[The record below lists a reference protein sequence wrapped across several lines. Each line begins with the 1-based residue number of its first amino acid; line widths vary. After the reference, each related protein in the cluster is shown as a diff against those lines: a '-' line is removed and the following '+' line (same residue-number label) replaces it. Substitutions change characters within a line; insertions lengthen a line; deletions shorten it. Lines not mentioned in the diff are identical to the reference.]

1 MRYHA
6 LRLLHA
12 GYVPLTLEEL
22 DDSTIRKNEAS
33 LSGALSI
40 IPVARQCNALWL
52 LPSAFYL
59 ACALDK
65 GKWHEFEELQDA
77 ALDITE
83 ERLIL
88 RRRARLMYINNLL
101 VCQPLRKLCENE
113 HEYCEQAKLI
123 LLSTWTDAPP
133 LRDVED
139 LSDTNLCSLCLPRV
153 DLGVEIGRSSVWD
166 LLPAMFNLPSW
177 EELKKQQA
185 IDLGYSTNSSMVAPN
200 WKRNARYCPHITRS
214 LCNLNLDVHLAF
226 ITPIALALSPRPYTT
241 IKPMNVDNLTQSPRL
256 WFPGGTV
263 IFRAEDTIYRVCPDI
278 LSSCSPIF
286 RSMFGIPQPSSQE
299 NYEGVPLICMADSER
314 NLTALFEA
322 VYTPQYSQWLIF
334 TSPTRIFMPHD
345 QAFQEGDHLFDMLAI
360 LKLSTKYQIEHLR
373 FHSLRL
379 LRAEYVPFTLAEL
392 MEPERRMATAAE
404 ALQIIPVARQCSA
417 LWLLPSL
424 FYVACELGK
433 SSQWHA
439 LDLDYLEKAGLSITE
454 ERRILRGRSQL
465 T

>member
-1 MRYHA
+1 MEEDHGFADLDKVLAVLKLSTKYQVDHMRYHA

-88 RRRARLMYINNLL
+88 RGRARLMYINNLL

-185 IDLGYSTNSSMVAPN
+185 IDLGYSTNSSMVSIMLGSGVADVERESMANHSYLDIDRTPKN
-200 WKRNARYCPHITRS
+200 RVDMTKLTGSAQNLRSEAICVSSLQLHIHRIRA
-214 LCNLNLDVHLAF
+214 LLAGG
-226 ITPIALALSPRPYTT
+226 LA
-241 IKPMNVDNLTQSPRL
+241 V
-256 WFPGGTV
+256 V
-263 IFRAEDTIYRVCPDI
+263 
-278 LSSCSPIF
+278 
-286 RSMFGIPQPSSQE
+286 
-299 NYEGVPLICMADSER
+299 
-314 NLTALFEA
+314 
-322 VYTPQYSQWLIF
+322 QY
-334 TSPTRIFMPHD
+334 
-345 QAFQEGDHLFDMLAI
+345 
-360 LKLSTKYQIEHLR
+360 
-373 FHSLRL
+373 
-379 LRAEYVPFTLAEL
+379 
-392 MEPERRMATAAE
+392 
-404 ALQIIPVARQCSA
+404 
-417 LWLLPSL
+417 
-424 FYVACELGK
+424 
-433 SSQWHA
+433 
-439 LDLDYLEKAGLSITE
+439 
-454 ERRILRGRSQL
+454 
-465 T
+465 